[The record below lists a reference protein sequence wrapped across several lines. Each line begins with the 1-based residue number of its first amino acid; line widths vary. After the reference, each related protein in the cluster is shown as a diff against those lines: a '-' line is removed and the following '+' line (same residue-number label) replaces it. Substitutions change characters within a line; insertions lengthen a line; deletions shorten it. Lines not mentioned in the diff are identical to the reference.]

1 MVRNGGRR
9 DIRDDMDTPRMSTI
23 SFRGALVLCVWSAGA
38 LVSGCATTQGP
49 PFNYAGE
56 PDPRK
61 HDFILGASD
70 VLRVT
75 VWHNPDLS
83 SDPIVRPDG
92 NITLALIGDI
102 PAAGH
107 TTGEVRAA
115 IADKLKIFVKDDAA
129 IVTVAVSAINSYR
142 FTVSGNVEKQG
153 VYTSTRYVTVS
164 EAVALASGPNRFA
177 SPEDMVVQRFDK
189 PGATPR
195 RIPINYP
202 RILSWKNPE
211 QDIPI
216 LAGDIV
222 YVP

>member
-1 MVRNGGRR
+1 MKNSRVGAFAFG
-9 DIRDDMDTPRMSTI
+9 
-23 SFRGALVLCVWSAGA
+23 GALVMSLWSAGA
-38 LVSGCATTQGP
+38 LVSGCATSHGP

-61 HDFILGASD
+61 HEFILGASD

-83 SDPIVRPDG
+83 SDPVVRPDG

-115 IADKLKIFVKDDAA
+115 IAEKLKAFVKDDAA
-129 IVTVAVSAINSYR
+129 IVTVAVSSINSYR

-153 VYTSTRYVTVS
+153 VYTSTRYLTVS

-177 SPEDMVVQRFDK
+177 NPEEMVVQRIDK
-189 PGATPR
+189 PGSPPR

-202 RILSWKNPE
+202 DILSGKSPE

-216 LAGDIV
+216 LAGDLV